1 MQDYKKPK
9 SVVPYT
15 VPRYPARSYGERIRH
30 RRPELGLTQ
39 KVLAN
44 LLGVSEMSVVGWE
57 KVWHRACRRYRKKI
71 GGALGVEYDPLQQ
84 QSGIG
89 LQEG

>member
-1 MQDYKKPK
+1 MNVAFAFLTVRWKKLL
-9 SVVPYT
+9 
-15 VPRYPARSYGERIRH
+15 
-30 RRPELGLTQ
+30 ELGLAQ
-39 KVLAN
+39 KDLAN